1 MDRVD
6 YCTLS
11 PEGFLGL
18 DWQHCCHAHDAA
30 YTVQIDKNT
39 ADADLMKC
47 IYESSDG
54 ILAVPS
60 LVVAFIFFSAVSF
73 WGSKIYNKRK

>member
-1 MDRVD
+1 MDKVD

-11 PEGFLGL
+11 PEGW
-18 DWQHCCHAHDAA
+18 WQSCCHAHDAA
-30 YTVQIDKNT
+30 YTVQIDKSE
-39 ADADLMKC
+39 ADASLMKC

-60 LVVAFIFFSAVSF
+60 LVVAFVFFSAVSF
-73 WGSKIYNKRK
+73 FGGRFYNKRK

>member
-1 MDRVD
+1 MDKVD

-11 PEGFLGL
+11 PDGILG
-18 DWQHCCHAHDAA
+18 WSWTECCHAHDAA

-39 ADADLMKC
+39 ADADLMTC

-60 LVVAFIFFSAVSF
+60 LIVSFIFFSAVSF
-73 WGSKIYNKRK
+73 FGGRFYNKRK

>member
-1 MDRVD
+1 MAPDSIFGID
-6 YCTLS
+6 LS
-11 PEGFLGL
+11 
-18 DWQHCCHAHDAA
+18 QCCHAHDAA

-54 ILAVPS
+54 ILAIPS
-60 LVVAFIFFSAVSF
+60 LVVAFVFFSAVSF
-73 WGSKIYNKRK
+73 FGSRFYNKRK

>member
-1 MDRVD
+1 MNKVD

-11 PEGFLGL
+11 PDGWWT
-18 DWQHCCHAHDAA
+18 DCCQAHDAA
-30 YTVQIDKNT
+30 YTVQIDKNE
-39 ADADLMKC
+39 ADAELMKC

-60 LVVAFIFFSAVSF
+60 LIVAFIFFGAVSF
-73 WGSKIYNKRK
+73 WGSKFYNKRK

>member
-1 MDRVD
+1 MASVD

-11 PEGFLGL
+11 PEGTPG
-18 DWQHCCHAHDAA
+18 WSWAHCCHAHDAA
-30 YTVQIDKNT
+30 YTVQVDKST
-39 ADADLMKC
+39 ADAELMKC

-60 LVVAFIFFSAVSF
+60 LVIAFIFFGAVSF
-73 WGSKIYNKRK
+73 WGSRFYKRK